1 MANVTLKKAAQIS
14 ARLWEHYPKQNELQ
28 HRALRS
34 RGLGHNASPKEIE
47 RECLACIDEGKE
59 ETAKILIDLL

>member
-1 MANVTLKKAAQIS
+1 
-14 ARLWEHYPKQNELQ
+14 LQ